1 MPVQLRTTVVLVA
14 IVLFTTACGQLIG
27 GTPGTPQDQGT
38 SVHAD
43 PGGDA
48 GAAPTYDIIEIRTV
62 RGSSELQVRLWVNP
76 DPALPPAGS
85 VPTGTQFSGGVG
97 FNTDLNRAT
106 GILFVAPCG
115 GAQGLDRFIDLTS
128 RNLDGTYPV
137 RDAGLAVT
145 GSATVSQDSSRV
157 TFTVSFAALGTTTGR
172 TEVNAVVGFGTFT
185 GRDCAPDAGQAL
197 PSRSESG
204 RGHPLVW

>member
-1 MPVQLRTTVVLVA
+1 MAIRMTAVLAA
-14 IVLFTTACGQLIG
+14 IVLATTACGQLIG
-27 GTPGTPQDQGT
+27 GPSPNPQDPGT

-43 PGGDA
+43 PAGDA
-48 GAAPTYDIIEIRTV
+48 GAAPTYDVIEVRTV

-76 DPALPPAGS
+76 DPALPPAGAI
-85 VPTGTQFSGGVG
+85 PTGTQFSGGVG

-106 GILFVAPCG
+106 GILFVSPCG

-137 RDAGLAVT
+137 RDATLAVT
-145 GSATVSQDSSRV
+145 GAASVSQDSSRL
-157 TFTVSFAALGTTTGR
+157 TFTVSFAALGTSTGR

-197 PSRSESG
+197 PSRTQSD